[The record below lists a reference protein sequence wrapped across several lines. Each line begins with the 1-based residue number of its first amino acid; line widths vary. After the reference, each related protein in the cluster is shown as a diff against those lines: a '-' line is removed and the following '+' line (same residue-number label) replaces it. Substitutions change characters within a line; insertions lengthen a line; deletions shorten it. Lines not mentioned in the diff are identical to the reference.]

1 LWGYSI
7 IEIEREVI
15 WLDLSDDEI
24 EAMLD
29 AIDLNLQGADDTKR
43 QLTTDR
49 YLTELEDLL
58 MVTADHNNMV
68 ERLQRCRQKL
78 EEERDKR
85 RGKAHAA

>member
-1 LWGYSI
+1 M
-7 IEIEREVI
+7 
-15 WLDLSDDEI
+15 DLSDDEI

-58 MVTADHNNMV
+58 MVTADHDNMV
-68 ERLQRCRQKL
+68 VRLQCCRQKL

-85 RGKAHAA
+85 RGKAHAP